1 MQLALPFTYTS
12 RFDDIDFVAAPS
24 NAAARA
30 WVLVSDAFT
39 RWPEGRM
46 VLWGKSGTGKTH
58 LLSIWA
64 KRQGVSVIQGNLLKE
79 SDIENIFNIKFDLGS
94 QLLGSRCAI
103 ALDNA
108 DSVCVSR
115 EQNLLH
121 LLNLAREYQLPLLMA
136 AQDPPARWS
145 VRLPDL
151 QSRLRATASVAID
164 PAEEYLLYRLF
175 LRLLA
180 ERQLVVPHQI
190 VMWLLYRM
198 PRQARAVCDCV
209 ALLDQIAIAEGGVVT
224 RALAARV
231 LECLDMSTEN

>member
-30 WVLVSDAFT
+30 WVLGSDALT

-64 KRQGVSVIQGNLLKE
+64 KRQGVSVIQGDLLKE
-79 SDIENIFNIKFDLGS
+79 DDIENIFNIKFDLGS
-94 QLLGSRCAI
+94 QLLEGRCAI

-108 DSVCVSR
+108 DSVPK

-121 LLNLAREYQLPLLMA
+121 LLNLACEYQLPLLMA
-136 AQDPPARWS
+136 AQDPPTRWP

-164 PAEEYLLYRLF
+164 QAEEYLLYRLF

-209 ALLDQIAIAEGGVVT
+209 ALLDQMAIAEGGVVT
-224 RALAARV
+224 RALAVRV

>member
-1 MQLALPFTYTS
+1 M
-12 RFDDIDFVAAPS
+12 
-24 NAAARA
+24 
-30 WVLVSDAFT
+30 
-39 RWPEGRM
+39 
-46 VLWGKSGTGKTH
+46 
-58 LLSIWA
+58 
-64 KRQGVSVIQGNLLKE
+64 LKE
-79 SDIENIFNIKFDLGS
+79 GDIENIFNIKFDLGS

-108 DSVCVSR
+108 DSVSK

-136 AQDPPARWS
+136 ARHPPTRWS

-151 QSRLRATASVAID
+151 QSRLRATASVAIN

-190 VMWLLYRM
+190 VMWLLYRI
-198 PRQARAVCDCV
+198 PRQASAVCDCV
-209 ALLDQIAIAEGGVVT
+209 ALLDQMAIAEGGLIT

-231 LECLDMSTEN
+231 LEYLDMSTENKVGS